1 MRLVTAEHEGRTFA
15 GVLMEEHV
23 VPISGASQISPEL
36 LRALPDVPLDTGA
49 GVGLEA
55 VRLLPPFPRPGKVIC
70 VGLNYAPHVAESRR
84 ELPEY
89 PVLFTKFASSLI
101 GPFDPIVKPG
111 ESEQLDYE
119 GELAV
124 IIGKP
129 ARRVARARALDVV
142 AGYSVVND
150 VTVRDYQYKTHQWLQ
165 GKAWDRTTPIGPAIV
180 TGDEVGD
187 PSKLAVELRLNGA
200 VMQSAPTSQ
209 MIFDVPTLVST
220 ISEFTTL
227 EPGDILLTG
236 TPGGVGYRRDPQV
249 FLQPNDLVSVEI
261 EAVGRIENPVIDEAT
276 LSAVNDEPGG
286 DSRVKEAR

>member
-1 MRLVTAEHEGRTFA
+1 MRLITAEHEGRTFA
-15 GVLMEEHV
+15 GVLQDDHV
-23 VPISGASQISPEL
+23 VPISGASQLNAEL
-36 LRALPDVPLDTGA
+36 LRALPDVSLDTGA
-49 GVGLEA
+49 AIELEA
-55 VRLLPPFPRPGKVIC
+55 LRLLPPFPRPGKVIC

-89 PVLFTKFASSLI
+89 PVLFTKFAQSLI

-111 ESEQLDYE
+111 DSEQVDYE

-124 IIGKP
+124 FIGAA
-129 ARRVARARALDVV
+129 ARRIDRTRALEVV

-180 TGDEVGD
+180 TGDEIGD
-187 PSKLAVELRLNGA
+187 PSELTVELRLNGA

-209 MIFDVPTLVST
+209 MIFDVPTLIST

-249 FLQPNDLVSVEI
+249 FLRPGDVVRVEI
-261 EAVGRIENPVIDEAT
+261 EGVGRIENAVIDETIWA
-276 LSAVNDEPGG
+276 ARNDEPGG